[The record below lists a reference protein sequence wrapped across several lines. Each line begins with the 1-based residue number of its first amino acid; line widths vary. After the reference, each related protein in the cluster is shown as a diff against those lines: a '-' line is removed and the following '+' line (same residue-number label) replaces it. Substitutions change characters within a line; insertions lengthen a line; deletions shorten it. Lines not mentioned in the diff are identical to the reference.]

1 MQSAQE
7 PINSAVLAAIISAML
22 VGMVT
27 YFANKHLEEH
37 KAKLQVQQQQRQA
50 YSQLRGLKY
59 TLSQVYVTHYEL
71 LIYAIYYKL
80 LSQQTRDS
88 SERNEYIKK
97 IESHK
102 HRCDDLIMELA
113 RNNREL
119 WELIGSIETIFPH
132 TQELDRHIK
141 KLESYDEDFE
151 TQFRIQSPF
160 EEDAF
165 DSDSEEIEDPEEIER
180 FKFEAIDKA
189 VKLSKEKIDE
199 PIDNLLEYLNGEI
212 EKKANSEDNE
222 DLQVWR
228 TTILP

>member
-1 MQSAQE
+1 
-7 PINSAVLAAIISAML
+7 
-22 VGMVT
+22 
-27 YFANKHLEEH
+27 
-37 KAKLQVQQQQRQA
+37 
-50 YSQLRGLKY
+50 
-59 TLSQVYVTHYEL
+59 
-71 LIYAIYYKL
+71 
-80 LSQQTRDS
+80 
-88 SERNEYIKK
+88 
-97 IESHK
+97 
-102 HRCDDLIMELA
+102 MELA